1 MVDPFWEVTPL
12 KAVTET
18 VTQFV
23 LRPLEVAGTSIG
35 KVTDS
40 PKMILLDIQ
49 VCTLY
54 SSGVFFNELIAP
66 IPFFWKVPVL
76 VIGAAIILLLVVMAC
91 GYRDEQVVYQIL
103 ISNSCTGFSSEIGTK
118 LRDWAVGQAWGSCYS
133 WAALSSNDSK
143 TL

>member
-18 VTQFV
+18 VTQFI
-23 LRPLEVAGTSIG
+23 LRPLEIAGTSIG
-35 KVTDS
+35 KFT
-40 PKMILLDIQ
+40 ILVNIQRIRLNKQ
-49 VCTLY
+49 VCILY

-76 VIGAAIILLLVVMAC
+76 VIGAAILLLLVVMAC

-103 ISNSCTGFSSEIGTK
+103 ILHK
-118 LRDWAVGQAWGSCYS
+118 LMYLSKLFGSRTAFPCDENG
-133 WAALSSNDSK
+133 LILK
-143 TL
+143 G

>member
-18 VTQFV
+18 VTQFI

-35 KVTDS
+35 KFTILVNIQ
-40 PKMILLDIQ
+40 MIRLNKQ
-49 VCTLY
+49 VCILY

-91 GYRDEQVVYQIL
+91 GYRDKHVVYQIVIL
-103 ISNSCTGFSSEIGTK
+103 LK
-118 LRDWAVGQAWGSCYS
+118 LVY
-133 WAALSSNDSK
+133 LSK
-143 TL
+143 LFGLFG